1 MSPKL
6 GTARPLPEFPAP
18 AHFED
23 TEAIDASGRVLLDSG
38 YLAQRIGGPFER
50 VVDGIGEKKWKL
62 DGWEEQLYV
71 DTPVTAFFW
80 GGRGIIVTQ
89 YPEVRLHVIDLERSE

>member
-1 MSPKL
+1 M
-6 GTARPLPEFPAP
+6 TRFPEP

-23 TEAIDASGRVLLDSG
+23 SAAVDAAGRVLLDSG

-62 DGWEEQLYV
+62 DDWGEQLYP

-89 YPEVRLHVIDLERSE
+89 YPEVALHVIDPERT